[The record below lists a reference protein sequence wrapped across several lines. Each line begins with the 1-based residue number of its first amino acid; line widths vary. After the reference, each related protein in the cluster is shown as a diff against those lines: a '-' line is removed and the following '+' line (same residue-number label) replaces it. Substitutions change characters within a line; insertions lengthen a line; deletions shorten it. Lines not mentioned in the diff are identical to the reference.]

1 MSTRRRVRFGAQRLV
16 RDDQAAA
23 ARLLYRVLG
32 VADPA
37 HYLHYRYCRRAL
49 DRVAPASPRAILDAG
64 SERGDFTVYLAQRY
78 PAARVDGIEIRDD
91 HLAKAAAGTERLGV
105 ANVRYRLGDLR
116 AMEET
121 AEYDVIVCIV
131 VLEHIPVQDEVL
143 RRLLRALRPGGVAFL
158 HVPTRRASRVPLAR
172 WLGDF
177 FRWSDDEHIAEE
189 RTGDQFTAAV
199 ASAGFEILEAR
210 PTFGYFAGE
219 LATSLFNL
227 PYRDTALNRLLQAA
241 VSPICRLLVLADPWY
256 PGRTR
261 FAIGVTARA
270 PDPRPGPSDAGGP
283 PSR

>member
-1 MSTRRRVRFGAQRLV
+1 MSARRVRFGAQRLV
-16 RDDQAAA
+16 RDDQSGA

-49 DRVAPASPRAILDAG
+49 DRFGPAAPRAILDAG

-78 PAARVDGIEIRDD
+78 PAARVDGIEIRED
-91 HLAKAAAGTERLGV
+91 HLAKAAAGTAPLGL
-105 ANVRYRLGDLR
+105 ANVRFRLGDLR
-116 AMEET
+116 AMEE
-121 AEYDVIVCIV
+121 AGEYDLVVCID
-131 VLEHIPVQDEVL
+131 VLEHIPEQDDVL
-143 RRLLRALRPGGVAFL
+143 LRLRRALRPGGVAFL
-158 HVPTRRASRVPLAR
+158 HVPTRRASRVPFAR

-177 FRWSDDEHIAEE
+177 VRWSDDEHLAEE
-189 RTGDQFTAAV
+189 RSADQFTAAV
-199 ASAGFEILEAR
+199 TRAGFEILEAR
-210 PTFGYFAGE
+210 LTFGYFAGE

-227 PYRDTALNRLLQAA
+227 PYRDTVLNRVLQAA

-261 FAIGVTARA
+261 FAIGVTARVPA
-270 PDPRPGPSDAGGP
+270 QGSGASGAGGP

>member
-1 MSTRRRVRFGAQRLV
+1 MTAGRVRFGAQRLV
-16 RDDQAAA
+16 RDDQSSA

-49 DRVAPASPRAILDAG
+49 DRFGPESPRAILDAG

-78 PAARVDGIEIRDD
+78 PAARVDGIEIRED
-91 HLAKAAAGTERLGV
+91 HLAKAASGTGRLGI

-116 AMEET
+116 AMEE
-121 AEYDVIVCIV
+121 AGEYDVVVCID
-131 VLEHIPVQDEVL
+131 VLEHIPEQDDVL
-143 RRLLRALRPGGVAFL
+143 RRLRRALRPGGLAFF
-158 HVPTRRASRVPLAR
+158 HVPTRRASQVPFAR
-172 WLGDF
+172 WLVDF
-177 FRWSDDEHIAEE
+177 VRWSDSEHLAEE

-199 ASAGFEILEAR
+199 TNAGFEVLEAR

-227 PYRDTALNRLLQAA
+227 PYRDTALNRVLQAA

-261 FAIGVTARA
+261 FALGVTARA
-270 PDPRPGPSDAGGP
+270 PAQVSGPSDAGGP